1 MEELISKKKLLA
13 DLKGVKEV
21 LAAQGDPFLANIIHR
36 AIQCVEN
43 QPVVMMGMDLAEEG
57 DNGLSVSGV

>member
-1 MEELISKKKLLA
+1 MEELISKKKL
-13 DLKGVKEV
+13 

-43 QPVVMMGMDLAEEG
+43 QRVVVIGLDLAKEDSDG
-57 DNGLSVSGV
+57 ASL

>member
-1 MEELISKKKLLA
+1 MMEELISKKKLLA

-43 QPVVMMGMDLAEEG
+43 QPMVVIGLDLAKEDSDG
-57 DNGLSVSGV
+57 ASL